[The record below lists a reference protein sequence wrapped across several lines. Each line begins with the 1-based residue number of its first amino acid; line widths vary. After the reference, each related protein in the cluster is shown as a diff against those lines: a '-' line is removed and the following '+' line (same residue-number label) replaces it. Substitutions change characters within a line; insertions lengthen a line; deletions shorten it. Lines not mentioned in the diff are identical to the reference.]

1 MKNAK
6 KSAVIGLMAVSFF
19 FRVPAVNAAIPVP
32 TIGAELKVQLQQAK
46 EHLDELKKMKEQI
59 QSKIETIKNIG
70 PKEAL
75 AAGKGYLESEA
86 KKMMKDAIAKIEL
99 PKELKEAGL
108 TDEMLKN
115 PDKLKDWAEGM
126 AKKGI
131 SEKGIDSDARAA
143 CFKARDALKKKMA
156 KESMA
161 DALTAN
167 QDIATGQDVKDVQE
181 VSKNAENQQQQE
193 QAKNIA
199 LGKRLKQEARNLKLQ
214 ANSLLNSSIGSMCD

>member
-1 MKNAK
+1 
-6 KSAVIGLMAVSFF
+6 
-19 FRVPAVNAAIPVP
+19 
-32 TIGAELKVQLQQAK
+32 
-46 EHLDELKKMKEQI
+46 
-59 QSKIETIKNIG
+59 
-70 PKEAL
+70 
-75 AAGKGYLESEA
+75 
-86 KKMMKDAIAKIEL
+86 
-99 PKELKEAGL
+99 
-108 TDEMLKN
+108 MLKN